1 MKSWRWLPLLALGV
15 LLLNGCA
22 TATLWESDRF
32 ARFHEPARPVN
43 LRVYQSQSKSDVLVQ
58 YDEWRDGNDVPR
70 RRSYWLQKNGEPPK
84 NPHKP
89 RFVSRK
95 RARGLEEIPVYTNA
109 VPDVTSS
116 SGLYATTTT
125 NKVDFTLYYGER
137 KLADYEL
144 PVYAD
149 FTGRTKQV
157 LLTPL
162 AVTADLTLVGTWVF
176 LEAWASGGLSCIH

>member
-1 MKSWRWLPLLALGV
+1 M
-15 LLLNGCA
+15 NGCA

-58 YDEWRDGNDVPR
+58 YDEWREDKDVPR
-70 RRSYWLQKNGEPPK
+70 RRTYWLGEPVR

-89 RFVSRK
+89 NFVSSK
-95 RARGLEEIPVYTNA
+95 KARGLKEVPIFTDP
-109 VPDVTSS
+109 VPDATSD
-116 SGLYATTTT
+116 SGLYAVTTT
-125 NKVDFTLYYGER
+125 NKVDFTLYYGAK

-149 FTGRTKQV
+149 ASGRTKQV

-162 AVTADLTLVGTWVF
+162 AVTADLTLIGGWVF
-176 LEAWASGGLSCIH
+176 LEAWANGGLSCIH